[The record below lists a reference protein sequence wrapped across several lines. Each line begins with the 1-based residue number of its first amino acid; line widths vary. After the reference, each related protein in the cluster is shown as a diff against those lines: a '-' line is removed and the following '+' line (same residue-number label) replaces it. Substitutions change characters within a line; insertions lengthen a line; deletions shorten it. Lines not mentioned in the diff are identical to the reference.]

1 MRTFRSPDPGTT
13 YDHNNERSFRR
24 EVERA
29 LSENPQLPNFTRYTF
44 ANLPAAGAKMDGRIV
59 FDTTNNRFVGYA
71 AGVRFYVA
79 GTLF

>member
-1 MRTFRSPDPGTT
+1 MRIFRVPDPEPK
-13 YDHNNERSFRR
+13 YDHQNEIAFRR

-29 LSENPQLPNFTRYTF
+29 LSENPSLPNFTRYTN
-44 ANLPAAGAKMDGRIV
+44 ANLPAAGAKMDGRLV

-71 AGVRFYVA
+71 NGVRFYVA